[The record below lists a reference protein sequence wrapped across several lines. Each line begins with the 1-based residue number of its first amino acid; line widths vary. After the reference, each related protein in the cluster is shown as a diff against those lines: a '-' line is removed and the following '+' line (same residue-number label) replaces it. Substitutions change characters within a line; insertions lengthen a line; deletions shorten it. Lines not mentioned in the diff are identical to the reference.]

1 MDFEHFGDASFCNLT
16 VLVVQIPQ
24 LILVAELVQIEVVV
38 ERLTQSLRTVV
49 TLLVCTHEFLVSIF
63 FNARFL
69 LFDGHVFKSFQEV
82 FSDTALPSRTTY

>member
-1 MDFEHFGDASFCNLT
+1 MDFEHFGDASFCGIP

-49 TLLVCTHEFLVSIF
+49 ALLEGAHKFLVSIF
-63 FNARFL
+63 FNARF